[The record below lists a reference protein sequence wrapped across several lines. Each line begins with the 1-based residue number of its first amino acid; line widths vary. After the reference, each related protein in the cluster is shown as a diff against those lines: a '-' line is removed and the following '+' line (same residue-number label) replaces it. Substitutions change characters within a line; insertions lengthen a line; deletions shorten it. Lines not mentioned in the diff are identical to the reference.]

1 MKEKKILSV
10 YSFQTKLSNGEE
22 ISLDTYKGEV
32 MLIVN
37 TASKCGFTP
46 QYEGLEKLYETYKEN
61 GFTIL
66 GFPCNQFGGQEP
78 GSNEEISSFCSLN
91 YDVTFP
97 IFQKIDVNGQNA
109 HPLYQY
115 LREQAPEDSDLDKV
129 GALYKLLRDK
139 MPDLLEGSNIRWNF
153 TKFLIDQ
160 NGNVVK
166 RFAPT
171 TKPEDI
177 AGDIE
182 KLVGK

>member
-1 MKEKKILSV
+1 MSV
-10 YSFQTKLSNGEE
+10 YSFQAKLSNGEE
-22 ISLDTYKGEV
+22 ISLDIYKGKV

-61 GFTIL
+61 GFTVL

-78 GSNEEISSFCSLN
+78 GSNEEISSFCSLKYN
-91 YDVTFP
+91 VTFP
-97 IFQKIDVNGQNA
+97 IFQKIDVNGKNV

-115 LREQAPEDSDLDKV
+115 LREQAPEDSDLDKE
-129 GALYKLLRDK
+129 GSLCHFLRDK
-139 MPDLLEGSNIRWNF
+139 MPDLLEGSKIRWNF

-160 NGNVVK
+160 NGNVIK
-166 RFAPT
+166 RFSPT

-177 AGDIE
+177 AWDIE
-182 KLVGK
+182 KLLVKSNI